1 MAMTMMRKSA
11 CRCRVSALQG
21 RAGSALA
28 PWAPPAA
35 GTGRCDREE
44 EEGGGVS
51 ALPAPQVDG
60 GSSPSERLLTKNAG
74 NSRCPQPDQNLT
86 GLGESKVRC
95 ERGQKRR
102 LGENVRVI
110 FCVRMV

>member
-1 MAMTMMRKSA
+1 MNLAERSWVIIP
-11 CRCRVSALQG
+11 RERG
-21 RAGSALA
+21 R
-28 PWAPPAA
+28 
-35 GTGRCDREE
+35 GR
-44 EEGGGVS
+44 GGGGGGGVEGVS

-74 NSRCPQPDQNLT
+74 NSRCHPPAQNLT
-86 GLGESKVRC
+86 ELGESKVRC